1 MKIILK
7 FNLLFLLLLSVKTFS
22 QVIIDIEG
30 PVLVSITLDDSI
42 VDITE
47 SSQTISFTVLAY
59 DSLSEVTYG
68 YGWHWA
74 SPSGAHETQFADG
87 YLINQGVNEDGLTIL
102 TGEVT
107 VDQGQE
113 PGVWSPSS
121 LMYIVDSEG
130 NHTICNE
137 SSLSFVVMYSGCMDE
152 SAYNFNQY
160 ATEDDGSC
168 ISCESLVSI
177 LQDEIYQLQTQLENF
192 EPQYS
197 EIPLELPQGWSMF
210 GYACLESI
218 SVSDAFEFISDNI
231 IIVKDALGNAYLPEF
246 NFNAIGDLKFQKGYQ
261 IKTTQEIID
270 FSFCPILT
278 LSED

>member
-1 MKIILK
+1 
-7 FNLLFLLLLSVKTFS
+7 
-22 QVIIDIEG
+22 
-30 PVLVSITLDDSI
+30 
-42 VDITE
+42 
-47 SSQTISFTVLAY
+47 
-59 DSLSEVTYG
+59 
-68 YGWHWA
+68 
-74 SPSGAHETQFADG
+74 
-87 YLINQGVNEDGLTIL
+87 
-102 TGEVT
+102 
-107 VDQGQE
+107 
-113 PGVWSPSS
+113 
-121 LMYIVDSEG
+121 MYIVDSEG
-130 NHTICNE
+130 NHTVCSE
-137 SSLSFVVMYSGCMDE
+137 SSPSFVVMYSGCMDE
-152 SAYNFNQY
+152 SACNFNQF